1 MDPKWN
7 EDLPIYRQ
15 LRDRVVAMIL
25 EGVLDDGDALP
36 SVRNVAAEYRLNP
49 LTVLKGYQELVDE
62 GLVEKKRGRGMFVTD
77 GARVQL
83 LKDER
88 RRFIDKEW
96 PLVSATIERLGLS
109 AEDLLKDI
117 GGSGKGGRMTSLVS
131 ARNVS
136 KSFGNFRAVDDVSF
150 DIEKGRI
157 MGLIGPNGA
166 GKTTLLKAVL
176 GLTDCQGSL
185 SVLGLDPFRQRKELM
200 QNICFIADVAV
211 LPRWIRVNQLLDF
224 LQSVHP
230 KFSRARA
237 EELLQKTDIN
247 AKSKVRELSKGMVTQ
262 LHLSIITAIDAKL
275 LVLDE
280 PTIGLDIIFRK
291 EFYGNL
297 LNDYFDEERTIIIT
311 THQVEE
317 IENLLTDVM
326 FINHGKVVLDSQ
338 MDDIPEKFVELLAS
352 TDNAAK
358 AQTFN
363 PIYEKDVF
371 GKKVLT
377 FEDVDRDQLAG
388 LGELRTPDI
397 ADLFVAK
404 VKGEAA

>member
-1 MDPKWN
+1 
-7 EDLPIYRQ
+7 
-15 LRDRVVAMIL
+15 
-25 EGVLDDGDALP
+25 
-36 SVRNVAAEYRLNP
+36 
-49 LTVLKGYQELVDE
+49 
-62 GLVEKKRGRGMFVTD
+62 
-77 GARVQL
+77 
-83 LKDER
+83 
-88 RRFIDKEW
+88 
-96 PLVSATIERLGLS
+96 
-109 AEDLLKDI
+109 
-117 GGSGKGGRMTSLVS
+117 
-131 ARNVS
+131 
-136 KSFGNFRAVDDVSF
+136 
-150 DIEKGRI
+150 
-157 MGLIGPNGA
+157 
-166 GKTTLLKAVL
+166 VL

-211 LPRWIRVNQLLDF
+211 LPKWIRVNQLVDF
-224 LQSVHP
+224 LDSIHP
-230 KFSRARA
+230 RFSKARA
-237 EELLQKTDIN
+237 QELLAQTKIRRT
-247 AKSKVRELSKGMVTQ
+247 AKVRELSKGMVTQ

-326 FINHGKVVLDSQ
+326 FINDGRIVLNAS
-338 MDDIPEKFVELLAS
+338 MDALPEQYVELLAS
-352 TDNAAK
+352 GENAAR
-358 AQTFN
+358 ARHLN
-363 PIYEKDVF
+363 PIYERDVF

-377 FEDVDRDQLAG
+377 FEGVGREKLAG

-404 VKGEAA
+404 VKGAVA